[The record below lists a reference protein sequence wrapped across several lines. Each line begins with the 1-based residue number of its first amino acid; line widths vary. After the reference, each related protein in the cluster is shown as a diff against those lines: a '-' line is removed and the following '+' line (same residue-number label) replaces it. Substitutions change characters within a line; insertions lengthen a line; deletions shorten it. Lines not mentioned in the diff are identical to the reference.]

1 MLTESEFKLKKLL
14 SKKELAAFMGEIPM
28 NQSLFD
34 RIVNKTLGRNLG
46 QDIFEDFLWK
56 YQEFLPKYHEKIESD
71 RFFGEDPKWDS
82 IQEKWEI
89 YQEKHGVDPYL
100 IEE

>member
-14 SKKELAAFMGEIPM
+14 SKRELAAFNGEIPM
-28 NQSLFD
+28 NQLLFD

-46 QDIFEDFLWK
+46 KDIFEDFLWK
-56 YQEFLPKYHEKIESD
+56 YQEFLQEYHEKIESD
-71 RFFGEDPKWDS
+71 RFLGEDPEWDL

-89 YQEKHGVDPYL
+89 YKEKHGVDPYL
-100 IEE
+100 EP

>member
-14 SKKELAAFMGEIPM
+14 SKRELAAFNGEIPM

-46 QDIFEDFLWK
+46 KDIFEDFLWK
-56 YQEFLPKYHEKIESD
+56 NQEFLPEYHEKIESD
-71 RFFGEDPKWDS
+71 RFQGEDPEWDI

-89 YQEKHGVDPYL
+89 YQEKYGVDPYL
-100 IEE
+100 ES

>member
-46 QDIFEDFLWK
+46 KDTFEDFLWK
-56 YQEFLPKYHEKIESD
+56 YQEFLQEYHEKIESD
-71 RFFGEDPKWDS
+71 RFQGEDPEWDI

-89 YQEKHGVDPYL
+89 YQEKYGVDPYL
-100 IEE
+100 EH

>member
-14 SKKELAAFMGEIPM
+14 SKKELSAFNGEIPM

-46 QDIFEDFLWK
+46 KDIFEDFLWK
-56 YQEFLPKYHEKIESD
+56 YQEFLPEYHEKIESD
-71 RFFGEDPKWDS
+71 RFIGEDPEWDL

-89 YQEKHGVDPYL
+89 YLEKHGVDPYL
-100 IEE
+100 EP

>member
-46 QDIFEDFLWK
+46 KDTFEDFLWK
-56 YQEFLPKYHEKIESD
+56 YQEFLPEYHEQIEYE
-71 RFFGEDPKWDS
+71 RFLGEDPQGD
-82 IQEKWEI
+82 ILQEKWEI
-89 YQEKHGVDPYL
+89 YQEKHGIDPYL
-100 IEE
+100 EP

>member
-1 MLTESEFKLKKLL
+1 MLTESEFKLNKLL
-14 SKKELAAFMGEIPM
+14 TKKELAAFNGEIPM

-34 RIVNKTLGRNLG
+34 RIVNKTLERNLG
-46 QDIFEDFLWK
+46 KDVFEDFLWK
-56 YQEFLPKYHEKIESD
+56 CQEFLPEYHEKIESD
-71 RFFGEDPKWDS
+71 RFMGEDPEWDL

-100 IEE
+100 ES